1 MRKYKRPLWAAVAAS
16 MALAVAACGS
26 SGSSSSASSS
36 SAASSSSTTSGGTS
50 SSGKSG
56 GTATVVEGT
65 FPQSLDPSIDFT
77 TQGGE
82 VHWLTY
88 LGPYSFAHASGTAG
102 TQIIPAMATALPTIS
117 DGGKTYR
124 FTLRSGLKYSDGTP
138 VKASDL
144 TFAIERDLKLGWS
157 AASFLTSTI
166 QGAAQYSTGK
176 AKTISGITTDDATG
190 KTTIHLISPYGA
202 FLDVLAVPG
211 VSYLP
216 ASTPMKPE
224 PNSPPVG
231 FGPYTIKNVVPNQS
245 FELALNP
252 NYTSQAIPGIPA
264 GHLNVDIKVE
274 SNTTTEASDVLN
286 NSADVFDWGDTL
298 PPALVQQVSGQ
309 TSRYKS
315 YETNK
320 TFYWFLNT
328 TEKPFNNQLAREAV
342 QIAVDRPALARLGSG
357 LLVPG
362 CFLLPPQMA
371 GHPTQPCP
379 YGINP
384 NAAPN
389 VAQAKKLVQQ
399 SGMSGQAVTVWTE
412 NRQPRLQWSENYAAT
427 LDAIGFKAT
436 LKTIADADYFSTIE
450 TLKNHP
456 QTGFADWQQDFPNP
470 TDFYQNL
477 VDARAIAPVGNSN
490 YEEVNDPHIQSELN
504 ALYPVPGTQIQS
516 AASRWAALDYYVTQK
531 AYVVPFGYLNSPEFV
546 SNRINFGAIVFSP
559 LEGNDFSS
567 LQLK

>member
-1 MRKYKRPLWAAVAAS
+1 
-16 MALAVAACGS
+16 
-26 SGSSSSASSS
+26 
-36 SAASSSSTTSGGTS
+36 
-50 SSGKSG
+50 
-56 GTATVVEGT
+56 VEAGT

-82 VHWLTY
+82 VHWLTH

-102 TQIIPAMATALPTIS
+102 TQIIPSMATALPTVS
-117 DGGKTYR
+117 DGGKTYT
-124 FTLRSGLKYSDGTP
+124 FTLRKGLTYSDGSP

-166 QGAAQYSTGK
+166 KGASEYAKGT
-176 AKTISGITTDDATG
+176 AKTISGITTNDATG
-190 KTTIHLISPYGA
+190 QTTIHLVSPYGA

-216 ASTPMKPE
+216 ANTPMKPE
-224 PNSPPVG
+224 PNTPPLG

-252 NYTSQAIPGIPA
+252 NYAKQAIPGIPP
-264 GHLNVDIKVE
+264 GHMNVQVNIQ

-286 NSADVFDWGDTL
+286 NKADVFDWGDTI
-298 PPALVQQVSGQ
+298 PPALIQQIQQQ
-309 TSRYKS
+309 TSRYKAVP
-315 YETNK
+315 TNK
-320 TFYWFLNT
+320 TFYFFLNT
-328 TEKPFNNQLAREAV
+328 TQKPFTSQLAREAV
-342 QIAVDRPALARLGSG
+342 QIAVDRPAMARLGSG
-357 LLVPG
+357 QLVPG
-362 CFLLPPQMA
+362 CYLLPPQMA
-371 GHPTQPCP
+371 GHPGAPCNTGTSGQ
-379 YGINP
+379 YKFDP

-389 VAQAKKLVQQ
+389 LTEAKNLVTQ
-399 SGMSGQAVTVWTE
+399 SGEAGAAVTVWAE
-412 NRQPRLQWSENYAAT
+412 NRQPRLQWAENYAAT
-427 LDAIGFKAT
+427 LNSIGFKAT

-477 VDARAIAPVGNSN
+477 VDARAIVPVGNSN

-504 ALYPVPGTQIQS
+504 ALYPVPASQINT
-516 AASRWAALDYYVTQK
+516 AVPRWQALDTYVTQH
-531 AYVVPFGYLNSPEFV
+531 AYVVPYGYLSSPEFV
-546 SNRINFGAIVFSP
+546 SSRINFGTLVFSP

-567 LQLK
+567 LQVK